1 MALGCRQTGMLISH
15 CLAILVLASSIA
27 AGDAGTTESDSTAAS
42 IPWHGGHPPKHHAFL
57 ISELALL
64 HRFGSSNSNPEREH
78 FYLTGEVGALINTG
92 THHAFGGTL
101 YWGGH
106 DDGSLFGIKGRYRR
120 WWKGIGLDVSP
131 GILIAGHDNYYHLDW
146 PPGFTGH
153 VGMSIGDW
161 IVLTG
166 QVDAVRHSS
175 ASILDIVPWSG
186 DRYIEVPEGTEVNF
200 YLGAKLGSYLA
211 PVAGLA
217 ILVILGATF
226 SGGIM

>member
-1 MALGCRQTGMLISH
+1 
-15 CLAILVLASSIA
+15 
-27 AGDAGTTESDSTAAS
+27 
-42 IPWHGGHPPKHHAFL
+42 
-57 ISELALL
+57 
-64 HRFGSSNSNPEREH
+64 
-78 FYLTGEVGALINTG
+78 
-92 THHAFGGTL
+92 
-101 YWGGH
+101 
-106 DDGSLFGIKGRYRR
+106 
-120 WWKGIGLDVSP
+120 
-131 GILIAGHDNYYHLDW
+131 
-146 PPGFTGH
+146 
-153 VGMSIGDW
+153 MSIGDW